1 MSFRQFGGMNYASRH
16 NAVSSNYN
24 TANNL
29 LVTQNVGQA
38 GSYIN
43 FLSDISGNITLYG
56 DLDIS
61 GNISISGSLT
71 GTTGS
76 FTYLYSVNAS
86 TSSDYRIK
94 ENVTPLN
101 NSYVVD
107 ELIPVTY
114 TNKLTERQDMGL
126 IAHELQEVY
135 PFLVHGEKD
144 GKDYQSVNYTG
155 LIPLLIKEV
164 KWLKNELAQ
173 LKQQI
178 NKINNK
184 ID

>member
-1 MSFRQFGGMNYASRH
+1 M
-16 NAVSSNYN
+16 
-24 TANNL
+24 
-29 LVTQNVGQA
+29 
-38 GSYIN
+38 
-43 FLSDISGNITLYG
+43 
-56 DLDIS
+56 
-61 GNISISGSLT
+61 
-71 GTTGS
+71 
-76 FTYLYSVNAS
+76 
-86 TSSDYRIK
+86 
-94 ENVTPLN
+94 
-101 NSYVVD
+101 D

-144 GKDYQSVNYTG
+144 GKEYQSVNYTG